1 MVEPASAPRGSMEVF
16 LHRRDQGISHM
27 GQEPGLTGFLG
38 WPAVW
43 ILAVCMWVAGYGAF
57 SADV

>member
-1 MVEPASAPRGSMEVF
+1 
-16 LHRRDQGISHM
+16 M